1 MIFSN
6 HAHIF
11 PTELREDGDIA
22 HLLELLDAC
31 EIDKSVCFA
40 PFASRFHESA
50 LFCDKNVNEWLA
62 SQIEGNDRLVGF
74 GTVDVSELAKRPIA
88 DQVKQIHDLGFK
100 GVKVHPAFQSLKV
113 NGEKAYQIY
122 EQAERLGLFVSFHT
136 GLHWHRISDYQMLL
150 FDDITWDFP
159 NLNFSLEHVGGY
171 SMFRLA
177 LLVMCNNKKNPHVF
191 AGLTSVEPENGHLGP
206 WTLTD
211 EELETLIY
219 QTGDDRTMFGLDFPY
234 KGIDY
239 VKSAMA
245 RIRRLNISDEA
256 KANILGGTLERM
268 LFKEDKA

>member
-6 HAHIF
+6 HAHMF
-11 PTELREDGDIA
+11 PKQLREDGDVP
-22 HLLELLDAC
+22 HLLALLDAC

-40 PFASRFHESA
+40 PFDKRFHESA
-50 LFCDKNVNEWLA
+50 QFCDVNVNEWLA
-62 SQIEGNDRLVGF
+62 KEIQGNDRLVGF
-74 GTVDVSELAKRPIA
+74 GTIDVSEGARPIS
-88 DQVKQIHDLGFK
+88 DQVQQIYELGFK
-100 GVKVHPAFQSLKV
+100 GIKIHPAFQEIKV
-113 NGEKAYQIY
+113 NGTKAYQIY
-122 EQAERLGLFVSFHT
+122 QKAEELGLFVSFHT

-177 LLVMCNNKKNPHVF
+177 LLVMCNNKRNPHVF

-206 WTLTD
+206 WSLTD

-219 QTGDDRTMFGLDFPY
+219 QTGEDRTMFGLDFPY

-245 RIRRLNISDEA
+245 RIRRLQISDEA

-268 LFKEDKA
+268 LFKEDAQ